1 MSGQCIYRPALLS
14 LSGAALLCAALC
26 LPMPASAQNAEQVE
40 AELTELRQ
48 RIENINQRL
57 IDQRE
62 QQQQQQAAL
71 AEIERALGQLTR
83 NLRETEDQL
92 DKTRQRVRTL
102 SSEADELETRISQQ
116 RAQLGEQMRMA
127 YQLGVQSRVRAIL
140 SGQDPNRI
148 ARKLALH
155 GYLGRARLETV
166 NALDEQIE
174 QLEQLLDEQR
184 RSRAQLNQLQRQQ
197 SDQLARQESIQAE
210 REQALNE
217 LSQSI
222 LSDEQALT
230 RLREDVERLENLLEE
245 LADVLAD
252 IPPQIESMPF
262 SELRGALPMPVNGR
276 LRARYGDVRSADVR
290 WNGWLIQAEAGEEVN
305 AIAYGRVA
313 YSDWLRG
320 YGLILIIDHGDGFM
334 SLYGHN
340 QALLADVGD
349 WVQPG
354 QAIALAGNSGGES
367 DVGVYFQLRRDGET
381 INPAGWLRR

>member
-1 MSGQCIYRPALLS
+1 MHDGRRRRRILPVRYVIAAVVGLLMQ
-14 LSGAALLCAALC
+14 AAPVA
-26 LPMPASAQNAEQVE
+26 AQNAEQVE

-48 RIENINQRL
+48 RIETINQRL

-71 AEIERALGQLTR
+71 AEIEQLLGQLARDLRQTR
-83 NLRETEDQL
+83 GQL
-92 DKTRQRVRTL
+92 DQTRQRVHTL
-102 SSEADELETRISQQ
+102 STEADQLETQISRQ
-116 RAQLGEQMRMA
+116 RELLGEQMRVA
-127 YQLGVQSRVRAIL
+127 YQLGVQSRVRAML

-155 GYLGRARLETV
+155 GYLSRARLTAV
-166 NALDEQIE
+166 TTLDQQIAR
-174 QLEQLLDEQR
+174 LDQLLNEQR
-184 RSRAQLNQLQRQQ
+184 RSRAQLNQLQQQQ
-197 SDQLARQESIQAE
+197 SDQLAQQEIRQSE
-210 REQALNE
+210 REQALAE
-217 LSQSI
+217 LNQAI
-222 LSDEQALT
+222 VSDEQALSG
-230 RLREDVERLENLLEE
+230 LRQDAERLQGLLEE

-252 IPPQIESMPF
+252 IPAQIESIPF
-262 SELRGALPMPVNGR
+262 ANLRGELPMPVNGR
-276 LRARYGDVRSADVR
+276 LRARYGDIRSGDVR
-290 WNGWLIQAEAGEEVN
+290 WDGWLIQAEAGAEVN

-340 QALLADVGD
+340 QALLTDVGD

-354 QAIALAGNSGGES
+354 QAIAMAGNSGGETE
-367 DVGVYFQLRRDGET
+367 VGVYFQLRRDGET

>member
-1 MSGQCIYRPALLS
+1 MHQGRRRRRTRTVRYVTA
-14 LSGAALLCAALC
+14 AALTFLIQTTPLAA
-26 LPMPASAQNAEQVE
+26 QDAEQVE
-40 AELTELRQ
+40 AELAELRQ
-48 RIENINQRL
+48 RIEAINQRL

-71 AEIERALGQLTR
+71 AEIERRLGQLARDLRQTR
-83 NLRETEDQL
+83 EQL
-92 DKTRQRVRTL
+92 DLTRQRVRTL
-102 SSEADELETRISQQ
+102 STEVDQLEAQISRQREL
-116 RAQLGEQMRMA
+116 LGEQMRVA
-127 YQLGVQSRVRAIL
+127 YQLGVQSRVRAML

-155 GYLGRARLETV
+155 GYLSRARLTAV
-166 NALDEQIE
+166 TTLDQQIE
-174 QLEQLLDEQR
+174 RLDQLLDEQR
-184 RSRAQLNQLQRQQ
+184 RSRAQLNQLQQQQ
-197 SDQLARQESIQAE
+197 SDQLARQEIRQTE
-210 REQALNE
+210 REQALAE
-217 LSQSI
+217 LNQAI

-230 RLREDVERLENLLEE
+230 RLRQDAERLENLLEE
-245 LADVLAD
+245 LADVLSD
-252 IPPQIESMPF
+252 IPPQIESVPF
-262 SELRGALPMPVNGR
+262 DGLRGELPMPVNGR
-276 LRARYGDVRSADVR
+276 LRARYGDIRSGDVR
-290 WNGWLIQAEAGEEVN
+290 WDGWLIQAESGAEVN

-354 QAIALAGNSGGES
+354 QAIALAGNSGGETEI
-367 DVGVYFQLRRDGET
+367 GVYFQLRRDGET